1 MKKYLFTYGTLMDKQ
16 SNNRLLSSSK
26 LIGEATVEGYK
37 LFNSG
42 FPVATKNEGTKVI
55 GEIWEVDTEETW
67 RRLDGLEGYPYM
79 YGRDTVKA
87 DLYNIGVDGHFECQM
102 YVGNPDSWRGF
113 KTMTECPKNDGVY
126 QWPRRTL

>member
-1 MKKYLFTYGTLMDKQ
+1 MKKYLFTYGTLQNKQ

-67 RRLDGLEGYPYM
+67 RRLDGLEGYPHM
-79 YGRDTVKA
+79 YGRDTVSVMPVEQELG
-87 DLYNIGVDGHFECQM
+87 DHYECQM
-102 YVGNPDSWRGF
+102 YVGNPDSWRQF
-113 KTMTECPKNDGVY
+113 KGMTECPKKDETY
-126 QWPRRTL
+126 QWSRRTL